1 MTAFPFHWGRGF
13 RGWSETEGPR
23 THHSGLAVRIYCAL
37 GFTIRKVS
45 AVLANTT
52 LIREKVF
59 PGIVLGWPEVPQDSC
74 HLTVNGVYE
83 TRSSSLK

>member
-1 MTAFPFHWGRGF
+1 M
-13 RGWSETEGPR
+13 
-23 THHSGLAVRIYCAL
+23 
-37 GFTIRKVS
+37 
-45 AVLANTT
+45 

-74 HLTVNGVYE
+74 HLTINGVYE